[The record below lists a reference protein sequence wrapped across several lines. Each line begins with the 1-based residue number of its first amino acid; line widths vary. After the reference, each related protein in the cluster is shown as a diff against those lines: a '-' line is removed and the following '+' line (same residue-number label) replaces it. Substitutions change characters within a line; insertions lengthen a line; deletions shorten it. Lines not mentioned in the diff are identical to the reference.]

1 MTKTKI
7 NISASIQARMGSTR
21 LPGKVLKKINGK
33 PMLLWQ
39 VERLRECNS
48 LKDIIIATTTNREDD
63 KIVQLCIENSISYF
77 RGSEN
82 DVIDRVSSLI
92 EEYKI
97 DIHVE
102 CVGDSPLID
111 PLIVEEYIEIFCN
124 EDSDYDYLSN
134 CINTSYPPGL
144 DVIIYN
150 ATTLIDLNKFLEKN
164 DPLREHV
171 GYNITRFPQ
180 KYKIKS
186 ITAPKKYYYPD
197 FYLEVDSKED
207 FILIEKIFKYFISKE
222 KPKFYLKDILKLLTE
237 YPDIKNINNK
247 TPRKWKLLRG
257 EKN

>member
-1 MTKTKI
+1 MFDKTKI

-102 CVGDSPLID
+102 CVGDSPLIV
-111 PLIVEEYIEIFCN
+111 PVTI
-124 EDSDYDYLSN
+124 S
-134 CINTSYPPGL
+134 
-144 DVIIYN
+144 
-150 ATTLIDLNKFLEKN
+150 TLL
-164 DPLREHV
+164 
-171 GYNITRFPQ
+171 
-180 KYKIKS
+180 
-186 ITAPKKYYYPD
+186 
-197 FYLEVDSKED
+197 
-207 FILIEKIFKYFISKE
+207 KYFVMIFPGKCWACS
-222 KPKFYLKDILKLLTE
+222 
-237 YPDIKNINNK
+237 
-247 TPRKWKLLRG
+247 
-257 EKN
+257 